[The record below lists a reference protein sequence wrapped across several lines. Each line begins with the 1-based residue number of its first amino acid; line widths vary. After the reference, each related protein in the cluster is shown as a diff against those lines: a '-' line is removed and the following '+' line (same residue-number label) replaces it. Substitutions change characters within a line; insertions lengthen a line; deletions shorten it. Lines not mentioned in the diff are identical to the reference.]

1 LRRRIQS
8 RHTVLAIAIIAVAVL
23 AFTNEPASG
32 ADPVLE
38 NRVRVLEQ
46 SIRALTLGAPPVARS
61 DAAATRCKLDDLTA
75 EVRRLRAYMDVLRQ
89 LLDANERWHI
99 GVIAGRSITMYTGAQ
114 AYKEAA
120 LDIVAQ
126 AAAIISAQ
134 KGLAQTE
141 FAVATLKQKVKVDQA
156 VVDLLTQSTD
166 QLKQS
171 NRILD
176 ITA

>member
-1 LRRRIQS
+1 
-8 RHTVLAIAIIAVAVL
+8 
-23 AFTNEPASG
+23 
-32 ADPVLE
+32 
-38 NRVRVLEQ
+38 
-46 SIRALTLGAPPVARS
+46 
-61 DAAATRCKLDDLTA
+61 
-75 EVRRLRAYMDVLRQ
+75 
-89 LLDANERWHI
+89 
-99 GVIAGRSITMYTGAQ
+99 MYTSAQ